1 MQVTI
6 LGTGAAIPDGHRMQ
20 TGYLVESEEYAMLVD
35 CGSGVFHRLAQTDV
49 EIDELDCV
57 LLSHLHL
64 DHVSDLLS
72 VLTARWLL
80 GDDPLPVVGPS
91 GTLELL
97 TTLRDLFPPLDEEI
111 TLDVRE
117 WDGGNKQFG
126 PIAVAA
132 TETVHSI
139 PCYAYRVTANGGSV
153 TLSGD
158 TEANDSVIEFADGSD
173 FLVHD
178 CAFPD
183 EMDIAN
189 HASPTQL
196 GAAIA
201 GSDIDHV
208 LLTHLYPVTA
218 EYEADMCEQVGRR
231 FEGSVSF
238 AEDLDVI
245 DV

>member
-1 MQVTI
+1 MRVTI
-6 LGTGAAIPDGHRMQ
+6 LGTGAAIPDGQRMQ
-20 TGYLVESEEYAMLVD
+20 TGYLIESEGYAMLVD

-49 EIDELDCV
+49 GIAGLDGV

-80 GDDPLPVVGPS
+80 GDELLPVVGPT
-91 GTLELL
+91 GTRELL

-117 WDGGNKQFG
+117 WDGGDKQFG

-139 PCYAYRVTANGGSV
+139 PCYAYRVTANEGSV

-158 TEANDSVIEFADGSD
+158 TEATDSIIEFADGSD
-173 FLVHD
+173 VLVHD

-196 GAAIA
+196 GAALA
-201 GSDIDHV
+201 GADIDHV

-218 EYEADMCEQVGRR
+218 EHEADMCEQVAAHFDGT
-231 FEGSVSF
+231 VSF

-245 DV
+245 EV